1 MLHLRKSIALV
12 LLVALVFSF
21 GGCKENKADERTLS
35 LFKLEYTDE
44 AVAELEVAYKNR
56 LVEGASSDLPDD
68 IVQMYWKS
76 AKPKGLV
83 GGGYLY
89 YGTFDDCVVWVMQGQ
104 TEAIVDFELAGS
116 RFYNRNGIS
125 FFVCR
130 NGELIML
137 EEAYAQGF
145 ISAEDIAIVA
155 ERHWEYNEAQ
165 GIVPGT

>member
-1 MLHLRKSIALV
+1 MLRKTPFVIVFV
-12 LLVALVFSF
+12 LLISLIS
-21 GGCKENKADERTLS
+21 GCGKVDERTLS
-35 LFKLEYTDE
+35 LFQLEFSDE

-56 LVEGASSDLPDD
+56 LIEDSSYDIPDSPVEK
-68 IVQMYWKS
+68 YWK
-76 AKPKGLV
+76 GLNPN
-83 GGGYLY
+83 GGGGFRY

-137 EEAYAQGF
+137 EEAYEQGF
-145 ISAEDIAIVA
+145 ISAEDIAIVSK
-155 ERHWEYNEAQ
+155 RHWEYNESD
-165 GIVPGT
+165 GVTVPPGM

>member
-1 MLHLRKSIALV
+1 MLRKIAFLITLVMLLSIV
-12 LLVALVFSF
+12 T
-21 GGCKENKADERTLS
+21 GCGKVDERTLS
-35 LFKLEYTDE
+35 LFKLEFSDE

-56 LVEGASSDLPDD
+56 LIEEASFDIPDD
-68 IVQMYWKS
+68 TVQMHWEGV
-76 AKPKGLV
+76 KPKGLV

-89 YGTFDDCVVWVMQGQ
+89 YGTFDDCVVWVSQGQ

-130 NGELIML
+130 EGKLIML
-137 EEAYAQGF
+137 EEAYEPGF

-155 ERHWEYNEAQ
+155 NRHWEYNEAQ
-165 GIVPGT
+165 GIVP